1 MKRIV
6 GVLLILASIPLL
18 FITQRAIVAEF
29 DDSETIKDQLSEAIQ
44 LTAPRYELPII
55 MKDQRGDIFSE
66 IYVEWRT
73 PLPLSDIPLF
83 AKQLF
88 LESEDNQFYNH
99 RGYDIS
105 AIIRAFIANS
115 QTDRL
120 QQGGSTITQQLI
132 RMQYLTTDKTYERKV
147 VELLYAAELEK
158 QMTKDEILEAYLN
171 EMYFGN
177 RVYGIGAAATY
188 YFNRPLSELNNAEI
202 AFISAIPNN
211 PSLYDPLVNFEATKA
226 RQERLLDT
234 MQKNLVLS
242 IEETEQLKQA
252 PIQLSL
258 KTKTNEYPMYSDYVM
273 TELEKLIA
281 EKEGYSKKIAN
292 AKSTEEKDALT
303 IALKDKISQVLSDG
317 LVIETALHTN
327 KQAADERS
335 LNTLLQSGNLQ
346 AGAVVID
353 NKTREIIS
361 IFGGRDYVSTHFHR
375 AYQAVRQP
383 GSAIKPLLVY
393 GPLFE
398 KHPYTEKTAVNSGP
412 ICIQSYCPKNVGG
425 YTYGTTTI
433 QEAFRHSHNTTAVRM
448 LQLTGIETAF
458 SYLEPFAFQSV
469 SIEDMNYPAALGGFQ
484 KGITPLELANAYT
497 SFIDGTYSHPK
508 AIRAVKNRE
517 GTVLYEWNHEKTE
530 IWSLPTV
537 ATIRGLMKDVVLNG
551 TGRGVPYATSYT
563 GVKTGTTD
571 YYKDLWTA
579 GLNEHY
585 TTAVWLGY
593 DTPSSIQFASQ
604 QKRHLQAVGELLKV
618 YD

>member
-1 MKRIV
+1 M
-6 GVLLILASIPLL
+6 LFILVATPLL
-18 FITQRAIVAEF
+18 FITQRAIVAEI
-29 DDSETIKDQLSEAIQ
+29 DVAETMKSNLAETVQF
-44 LTAPRYELPII
+44 TAPSYELPIM
-55 MKDQRGDIFSE
+55 MKDRDGDVFSE
-66 IYVEWRT
+66 VYVEWRT
-73 PLPLSDIPLF
+73 PLPLPGIPLF

-88 LESEDNQFYNH
+88 LESEDNQFYTH

-115 QTDRL
+115 KTDRL

-132 RMQYLTTDKTYERKV
+132 RMQYLTTDKTYERKI

-188 YFNRPLSELNNAEI
+188 YFNRPIQELNDAEI

-211 PSLYDPLVNFEATKA
+211 PSLYDPLVNFKGTKA

-234 MQKNLVLS
+234 MQKNDV
-242 IEETEQLKQA
+242 ITMKEAEQLKGM

-258 KTKTNEYPMYSDYVM
+258 KTKINNHPMYSDYVM
-273 TELEKLIA
+273 KEFKALIA
-281 EKEGYSKKIAN
+281 QKEGLSKKMAYAENADEKKPLQIMLDERIA
-292 AKSTEEKDALT
+292 
-303 IALKDKISQVLSDG
+303 QVLREGIIID
-317 LVIETALHTN
+317 TALHPI
-327 KQAADERS
+327 KQAADEKALS
-335 LNTLLQSGNLQ
+335 ALLQPGNLQ
-346 AGAVVID
+346 AGAAVID
-353 NKTREIIS
+353 NQTREIVS
-361 IFGGRDYVSTHFHR
+361 IFGGRDYVSPHFHR
-375 AYQAVRQP
+375 AFQAVRQP

-398 KHPYTEKTAVNSGP
+398 NHPYTEYTPVNSGP

-448 LQLTGIETAF
+448 LQLTGIDTAF

-469 SIEDMNYPAALGGFQ
+469 SSADMNYPAALGGLQ
-484 KGITPLELANAYT
+484 KGVTPLELANAFT
-497 SFIDGTYSHPK
+497 SFIDGTYSQPR
-508 AIRAVKNRE
+508 AIRTVKNRQ
-517 GTVLYEWNHEKTE
+517 GTVLYEWNDERTS
-530 IWSLPTV
+530 IWSPFTV
-537 ATIRGLMKDVVLNG
+537 ATIRALMKDVVLNG
-551 TGRGVPYATSYT
+551 TGKGVPYTPPYT
-563 GVKTGTTD
+563 GIKTGTTD
-571 YYKDLWTA
+571 HYKDLWTA
-579 GLNEHY
+579 GLNERY

-604 QKRHLQAVGELLKV
+604 QKRHLQAIGELLKV
-618 YD
+618 YE